1 MSLRHLAHGRR
12 FLRSAWNVFDV
23 LVVWG
28 SIALLVAAATLTASS
43 GSVGADGSSGGSG
56 SGIATAADI
65 TTTLR
70 VLSRVAMG
78 LRIARVLLHM
88 HASQRFSVQ
97 TRLRGVVSQ
106 NKRRYRRHGFD
117 LDLTYE
123 SPPPPSRSPYRC
135 PYRTLPLPGTTR
147 TSGASWSSGCRTFAR
162 RTARGT
168 PRRAPALAGVCC
180 ASQRL
185 RRASHVRLVRGE
197 GRGVST

>member
-1 MSLRHLAHGRR
+1 VSLRHLAHGRR

-28 SIALLVAAATLTASS
+28 SIALLVVAATLTASS
-43 GSVGADGSSGGSG
+43 GSVGANGSSSGSD

-78 LRIARVLLHM
+78 LRIARVLLHL
-88 HASQRFSVQ
+88 HASKRFSVQ

-117 LDLTYE
+117 LDLTYITDRVIAMAAPTFGQHSAYRNDVYLVARYLAARHYGAFLVLNLCDTAE
-123 SPPPPSRSPYRC
+123 SSD
-135 PYRTLPLPGTTR
+135 GE
-147 TSGASWSSGCRTFAR
+147 
-162 RTARGT
+162 
-168 PRRAPALAGVCC
+168 RACGSAEAK
-180 ASQRL
+180 
-185 RRASHVRLVRGE
+185 
-197 GRGVST
+197 